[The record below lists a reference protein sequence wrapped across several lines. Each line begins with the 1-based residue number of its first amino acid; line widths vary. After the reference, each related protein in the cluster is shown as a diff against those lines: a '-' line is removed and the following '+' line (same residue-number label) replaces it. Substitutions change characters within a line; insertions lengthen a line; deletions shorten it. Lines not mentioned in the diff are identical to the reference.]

1 MARQARTKTI
11 VPPNSPERWGG
22 VDPKPPPHFD
32 EPKDPVL
39 LEYVHDGRTAIITFN
54 RPQAG
59 NTVTTALGVRFAEI
73 MEEIEAKVTV
83 RCAIVTGAGQ
93 DFCRGADLRER
104 KAMDSEQWLRQRRAF
119 DRTLHTLRNMRRPI
133 FAAVNG
139 RAVGGGSEFAQSCDF
154 IIAAE
159 NASFCQPEALVGIS
173 AGGGSTWFLPRQ
185 LSPGHAMY
193 QLMTGEPVS
202 AQDAYRMGMVVRL
215 CPPAELM
222 NLALE
227 IAGEDRAKRTHRAG
241 GGQACGEGGAG
252 RSDGARDDHQPG
264 VPLEIRPPSGPWRRG
279 QGLERD
285 ARAELQ

>member
-1 MARQARTKTI
+1 LTVAGGIDIGLHWEREENMAQQERTKTI

-39 LEYVHDGRTAIITFN
+39 LEYVHGGRTAIITFN

-59 NTVTTALGVRFAEI
+59 NTVTTALGVRLSEI
-73 MEEIEAKVTV
+73 IEEIETKVTV

-104 KAMDSEQWLRQRRAF
+104 KGMDSEQWLRQRRAF
-119 DRTLHTLRNMRRPI
+119 DRTLYTLRNMRRPI

-173 AGGGSTWFLPRQ
+173 AG
-185 LSPGHAMY
+185 A
-193 QLMTGEPVS
+193 
-202 AQDAYRMGMVVRL
+202 D
-215 CPPAELM
+215 
-222 NLALE
+222 
-227 IAGEDRAKRTHRAG
+227 
-241 GGQACGEGGAG
+241 
-252 RSDGARDDHQPG
+252 
-264 VPLEIRPPSGPWRRG
+264 RRG
-279 QGLERD
+279 SS
-285 ARAELQ
+285 RANSLPDMRCIN